1 MIALSDRPAVLAAI
15 DRARSVSLS
24 AYILPPAVTDR
35 LAAAARRGAH
45 VELALTQYPV
55 ADTPAEQH
63 RLTAANRD
71 AVDAVRRAGG
81 SGTLVSPRDP
91 LHLKGAL
98 IDDRVAYLD
107 DRNWSDDGPQ
117 TILRDDEPGDVA
129 IVRAALARRPAGNA
143 HLQTLKPDSLALE
156 RRIFSQAGA
165 GPLDVETESFGIGPI
180 FGALAARAAAH
191 RPARLLV
198 CDRELLDA
206 QQRARR
212 SGPVPTE
219 IRALDR
225 LVRDGVDVRVTPAGE
240 KLAVSENGA
249 WVGSTNATRDWGSS
263 ARQLDWG
270 MTVADPAIAAALR
283 ARFARTWDAALPYAE
298 FSAGPNSAR
307 ALASVRATT
316 VATSVPSTSATARAV
331 SAT

>member
-24 AYILPPAVTDR
+24 AYILPPAVTER
-35 LAAAARRGAH
+35 LAAAARRGAR
-45 VELALTQYPV
+45 VELALAQYPV
-55 ADTPAEQH
+55 ADTPAEQR
-63 RLTAANRD
+63 RLTHANRD
-71 AVDAVRRAGG
+71 AVDTVRRAGG
-81 SGTLVSPRDP
+81 AATLVPPSDP

-98 IDDRVAYLD
+98 IDDRVTYLD

-117 TILRDDEPGDVA
+117 TILRDDEPDDVA
-129 IVRAALARRPAGNA
+129 IVRDALARRPAGNA
-143 HLQTLKPDSLALE
+143 HLRTVKPDSLALE
-156 RRIFSQAGA
+156 RSVFAQAGD
-165 GPLDVETESFGIGPI
+165 GSLDVQTESFGIGPI

-198 CDRELLDA
+198 CDRELLGA

-212 SGPVPTE
+212 TGPPPTE

-225 LVRDGVDVRVTPAGE
+225 LVHDGVDVRVTPAGE
-240 KLAVSENGA
+240 KMAVSQNGA
-249 WVGSTNATRDWGSS
+249 WVGSTNATRDWGST

-270 MTVADPAIAAALR
+270 MTIADPAIAAELR
-283 ARFARTWDAALPYAE
+283 ARFQRTWETSLPYAA
-298 FSAGPNSAR
+298 FAAGPNSLR

>member
-1 MIALSDRPAVLAAI
+1 
-15 DRARSVSLS
+15 
-24 AYILPPAVTDR
+24 
-35 LAAAARRGAH
+35 
-45 VELALTQYPV
+45 V

-63 RLTAANRD
+63 RLTLANRD
-71 AVDAVRRAGG
+71 AVETVRRAGG
-81 SGTLVSPRDP
+81 AGTLVPPSDP

-98 IDDRVAYLD
+98 VDDRVVYLD

-117 TILRDDEPGDVA
+117 TILRDDDPNDVA
-129 IVRAALARRPAGNA
+129 IVRDALARRPAGNE
-143 HLQTLKPDSLALE
+143 HLKTLKPDSLALE
-156 RRIFSQAGA
+156 RQTFERAGER
-165 GPLDVETESFGIGPI
+165 PLDVETESFGIGPI
-180 FGALAARAAAH
+180 FGALEARAAAH
-191 RPARLLV
+191 RPTRLLV

-206 QQRARR
+206 EQRARR
-212 SGPVPTE
+212 SSSAPTE
-219 IRALDR
+219 IRALER
-225 LVRDGVDVRVTPAGE
+225 LVHDGVDVRVTPAGE
-240 KLAVSENGA
+240 KMAVSENGA

-283 ARFARTWDAALPYAE
+283 ARFQRTWETSLPYDQFTAD
-298 FSAGPNSAR
+298 PNSAR